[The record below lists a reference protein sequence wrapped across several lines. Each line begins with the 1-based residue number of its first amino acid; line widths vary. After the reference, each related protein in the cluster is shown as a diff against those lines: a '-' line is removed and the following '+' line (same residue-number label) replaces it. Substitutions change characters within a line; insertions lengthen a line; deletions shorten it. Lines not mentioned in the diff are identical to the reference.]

1 MDNDKRA
8 GDDFAYT
15 DERFADI
22 QMLRY
27 KADGFERLDARQK
40 ALAYCL
46 SEAAL
51 WGRDILFDQNCRHNL
66 KVRKVLEA
74 VLPLTSHD
82 GGGTP
87 RDALVTY
94 V

>member
-1 MDNDKRA
+1 MYKTDNDTKA
-8 GDDFAYT
+8 EDGFAYT
-15 DERFADI
+15 DEKFADI

-27 KADGFERLDARQK
+27 KAEGFDRLSAKQK

-74 VLPLTSHD
+74 VLPLTA
-82 GGGTP
+82 T
-87 RDALVTY
+87 RW
-94 V
+94 